1 MKTDASK
8 PKNIKENNI
17 CLILARISFVMCTVY
32 VVVFS
37 NSSYMKKDAEYLSGS
52 LPEGKST
59 GISSILSVCR
69 KYGRNLDY
77 KMENEIC
84 QYMSIHFV
92 KFFNQ
97 ISLKTDQFCQSR
109 FFERLFAIMV
119 YVR

>member
-84 QYMSIHFV
+84 SV
-92 KFFNQ
+92 CAVLN
-97 ISLKTDQFCQSR
+97 L
-109 FFERLFAIMV
+109 
-119 YVR
+119 